1 MPMDDYDT
9 VIIGAGPAGLT
20 AGIYAVRAGLKAIVL
35 DGKTAGGLVGESPA
49 IENYPGFQSIDGMKL
64 AEKFKNHALRYVK
77 IKEIE
82 PVTDT
87 RKENG
92 RFILKT
98 DRNEYSGKS
107 VIIATGS
114 EHRHLGVPGE
124 EELYGRGV
132 SYCSTCD
139 GFFFKGKK
147 VLVVGGGNTAVGDAI
162 YLKGI
167 GCDVTLIHRRDSL
180 RAEKALQDK
189 LFSMD
194 IPVIWDSVVE
204 EIIGNGKVGGVRIR
218 NKKTGE
224 VKTEELSAVF
234 ISVGESPNTELAK
247 KLGARLTEDSYLQ
260 VDRWMRTSVRY
271 VYGAGDVIGGVK
283 QIITAAAEGATAA
296 LSAYEDLTNPYWKK
310 EEKSVEG
317 FEA

>member
-1 MPMDDYDT
+1 MEEYDT
-9 VIIGAGPAGLT
+9 LIIGGGPAGLT
-20 AGIYAVRAGLKAIVL
+20 AGIYATRAGLKAIVL
-35 DGKTAGGLVGESPA
+35 EGKTAGGLVAESPA

-64 AEKFKNHALRYVK
+64 AEKFKNHALKYVQ

-82 PVTDT
+82 PVQDIK
-87 RKENG
+87 KE
-92 RFILKT
+92 REQFILRT
-98 DRNEYSGKS
+98 ARGEYHGKS
-107 VIIATGS
+107 VILATGS

-167 GCDVTLIHRRDSL
+167 GCDVTLIHRRDQL
-180 RAEKALQDK
+180 RAEKALQERM
-189 LFSMD
+189 FSMN

-204 EIIGNGKVGGVRIR
+204 EILGDGKVSGAKIR

-224 VKTEELSAVF
+224 IKVEDASAIF
-234 ISVGESPNTELAK
+234 ISIGEKPNTELAV
-247 KLGARLTEDSYLQ
+247 KLGAELTEDSYLK
-260 VDRWMRTSVRY
+260 VDRGMRTSVRY
-271 VYGAGDVIGGVK
+271 VYAAGDVTGGVK
-283 QIITAAAEGATAA
+283 QIVTAAAEGATAA
-296 LSAYEDLTNPYWKK
+296 LSAYEDLTNPYWAK
-310 EEKSVEG
+310 EEKNVEG

>member
-9 VIIGAGPAGLT
+9 VIVGAGPAGLT

-189 LFSMD
+189 MFFMD
-194 IPVIWDSVVE
+194 ISVIWDSVVE